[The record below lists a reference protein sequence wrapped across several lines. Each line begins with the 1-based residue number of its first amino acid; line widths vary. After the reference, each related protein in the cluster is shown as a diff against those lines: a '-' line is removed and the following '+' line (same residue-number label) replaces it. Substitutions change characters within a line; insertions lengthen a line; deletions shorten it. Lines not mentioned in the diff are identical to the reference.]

1 MNELVRKRLGDLVLG
16 IDRSLVVGIL
26 CGTLCLFIDLDHP
39 IALAIGI
46 EDARFLHP
54 YYFIIACVIVCG
66 VFTYVGGL
74 LLKEILRRKYV

>member
-1 MNELVRKRLGDLVLG
+1 MNEMVRKRLGDLVLG

-26 CGTLCLFIDLDHP
+26 CGCLCVFIDIDHP

-54 YYFIIACVIVCG
+54 YYFILACLIVCG
-66 VFTYVGGL
+66 VFAYVGGL
-74 LLKEILRRKYV
+74 LLKAVLRKGYA